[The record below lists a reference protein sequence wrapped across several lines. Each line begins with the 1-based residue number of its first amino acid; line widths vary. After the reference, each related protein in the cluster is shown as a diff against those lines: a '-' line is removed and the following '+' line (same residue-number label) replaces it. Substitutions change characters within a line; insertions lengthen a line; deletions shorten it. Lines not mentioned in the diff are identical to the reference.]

1 MNEATAGTQEGMVNE
16 ALVRFQSTLQAAVRE
31 VHMDVSA
38 FKQRIEQK
46 IEELY
51 VSNGPLTAAVSR
63 LQDENQQLRAK
74 LDALSRL
81 VEGLTGLKAEK
92 SPIQAPGGKTE
103 GGLEN
108 GQAPLQTETEE
119 NHRVRSEKAEY
130 CSQSVQSVSV
140 HAEISASSEGTSQA
154 SAAAASSNCPAP
166 PPWRTRRHAEI
177 NVTDA
182 KGDKHI
188 IPVAATTAQ
197 QNGNVK
203 QQENLSVDSTQTA
216 GADPQSLMSI
226 TNIISEAVTMTSSLQ
241 SAVETLTRH
250 DQEEPVLLTKPHV
263 PLTSLTKAG
272 TEAPVVPQPPAT
284 VIQAAADPSV
294 KSTEPPVEPH
304 AAEPQPHL
312 PVTSMTSKLS
322 SESLFEA
329 KTAQSSTSVSNSA
342 DAAREAGEYPFKR
355 GTSGTKERMPQVS
368 QEDLGSGPQALAH
381 LPITAVT
388 RNSTEMSAVSRSEQT
403 SAVAPNPSITDSP
416 TTKRGEYLFKRDIG
430 EPKPHLALSAIT
442 KPNTEPS
449 SPDAATQSP
458 SSTPRSSCL
467 SSLQDSSVKPG
478 EYPFK
483 RVPVLKTPSPSL
495 KRSVSFPQSAEKLL
509 PSKSIIKSGFS
520 PNLDKKTNK
529 SGGIPLGGGL
539 ELKQNVM
546 KSQTLPRSNGA
557 QAKRAMFE
565 RMNSEPI
572 KPKDS
577 KPKLKRSQS
586 FGVSSASGIK
596 QILLEWCRSKT
607 IGYQNIDIQNF
618 SSSWSDGM
626 AFCALVH
633 SFFPLEFDYNA
644 LNPANRRENLQMAFT
659 MAEKQADCLR
669 LIEVE
674 DMLDMGDKPDP
685 MCVFTYV
692 QSLYNHLKQFE

>member
-1 MNEATAGTQEGMVNE
+1 MNE

-38 FKQRIEQK
+38 FKLRIEQK

-51 VSNGPLTAAVSR
+51 VSNGPLTEAVSR
-63 LQDENQQLRAK
+63 LQDENQQLRAQ
-74 LDALSRL
+74 LEALSRL
-81 VEGLTGLKAEK
+81 VEGLTGLKVEK
-92 SPIQAPGGKTE
+92 SLIQAQGGKTE
-103 GGLEN
+103 ASLEN
-108 GQAPLQTETEE
+108 GQVLVQSKTEE
-119 NHRVRSEKAEY
+119 NHRVHSEKAENS
-130 CSQSVQSVSV
+130 SQLGQSMSM
-140 HAEISASSEGTSQA
+140 HSEISGSSEGTNQ
-154 SAAAASSNCPAP
+154 AAASPTCPAP
-166 PPWRTRRHAEI
+166 PPWRTRRHAEG
-177 NVTDA
+177 NVTDV
-182 KGDKHI
+182 KGDKYI
-188 IPVAATTAQ
+188 PPVATTTSQ

-203 QQENLSVDSTQTA
+203 QQETLSVDSAQTA
-216 GADPQSLMSI
+216 GADPQSFTSI
-226 TNIISEAVTMTSSLQ
+226 TNTSSEALTMTDSLQ
-241 SAVETLTRH
+241 SAVETPTRH
-250 DQEEPVLLTKPHV
+250 DQEAPVLLTKAHV
-263 PLTSLTKAG
+263 SVTSLTKASA
-272 TEAPVVPQPPAT
+272 EAPAVPQPPAT
-284 VIQAAADPSV
+284 VTPSAADTSV
-294 KSTEPPVEPH
+294 KSGEPPVESY
-304 AAEPQPHL
+304 ATEPQPHL
-312 PVTSMTSKLS
+312 PVTAMTSKPS
-322 SESLFEA
+322 SEGLYEA
-329 KTAQSSTSVSNSA
+329 KTAQSTTSVSK
-342 DAAREAGEYPFKR
+342 AAEAAGEAGEYPFKR
-355 GTSGTKERMPQVS
+355 GMSGTQERMSQVS

-388 RNSTEMSAVSRSEQT
+388 RNSTEVSAVSRPEQT
-403 SAVAPNPSITDSP
+403 TAAAPHPSITDSP
-416 TTKRGEYLFKRDIG
+416 TIKRGEYLFRRDVG

-442 KPNTEPS
+442 RPS
-449 SPDAATQSP
+449 TDSCPPDAAAQSP

-529 SGGIPLGGGL
+529 SGGMALGSGL
-539 ELKQNVM
+539 EPKQNVM

-633 SFFPLEFDYNA
+633 SFFPLEFDYNV
-644 LNPANRRENLQMAFT
+644 LNPANRKDNLQLAFT

-692 QSLYNHLKQFE
+692 QSLYNHLKKFE